1 MANKRGR
8 SRSIDRFYFL
18 GLQNHCGRWLQPQN
32 LKTLAPWKKSCDQPK
47 KPRHHFACKGPSSQ
61 SYGFF
66 ISRVQMWEL
75 DRKDGWVPKNWCSR
89 IVALKKT
96 LESPLVC
103 KEIQPI
109 NPKGNQSWIFI
120 GRTDAEAPILW
131 PPDAKSW
138 LIRKDS
144 DAEIDW
150 RQEEKGTTEDE
161 TVGWHHWLDR
171 HEFE

>member
-18 GLQNHCGRWLQPQN
+18 GLQNRCGRWLQPQN

-47 KPRHHFACKGPSSQ
+47 KQRHHFACKGPSSQ

-75 DRKDGWVPKNWCSR
+75 NHKEGRAFKNRCFWT
-89 IVALKKT
+89 VV
-96 LESPLVC
+96 LEKAHDSPLNC

-109 NPKGNQSWIFI
+109 NSKGNQPWICI
-120 GRTDAEAPILW
+120 GRTNAEAKALIIW
-131 PPDAKSW
+131 PPDAKDW
-138 LIRKDS
+138 LIGKDPDS
-144 DAEIDW
+144 GKDC
-150 RQEEKGTTEDE
+150 G
-161 TVGWHHWLDR
+161 
-171 HEFE
+171 

>member
-18 GLQNHCGRWLQPQN
+18 GLQNRCGRWLQPQN

-47 KPRHHFACKGPSSQ
+47 KQRHHFACKGPSSQ

-109 NPKGNQSWIFI
+109 NPKGNQSWIFT
-120 GRTDAEAPILW
+120 GRTDAEAEYFGHLMQRANLSGKTLMLGTIEG
-131 PPDAKSW
+131 K
-138 LIRKDS
+138 
-144 DAEIDW
+144 W
-150 RQEEKGTTEDE
+150 RRGGRRWND
-161 TVGWHHWLDR
+161 
-171 HEFE
+171 